1 VISYSKIRIFFI
13 TLTSVIILGSCH
25 KKNDVIPTIYVDFN
39 ISINDPQFVD
49 LVSIGGSVTVNRYT
63 NNIGQGAAGFLE
75 NGIIIHSGASEYFAY
90 DRTCPHDYTLDGSS
104 IQVNIDPDNSLFAI
118 CPKCSTSYA
127 LPAGGTPSSGV
138 GRYPLKNYRANF
150 DGRYIWVSNY

>member
-1 VISYSKIRIFFI
+1 M
-13 TLTSVIILGSCH
+13 
-25 KKNDVIPTIYVDFN
+25 IPTTHVDFR

-49 LVSIGGSVTVNRYT
+49 LISIGGSVTVNRAT
-63 NNIGQGAAGFLE
+63 NNIGQGAAGFDD
-75 NGIIIHSGASEYFAY
+75 NGIIIHSGANEYFAY

-127 LPAGGTPSSGV
+127 LPAGGTPYSGV